1 MTPPPRWALTYA
13 VLGGAGAMGR
23 ITVKDLVETSGPGE
37 RIVVADYDYP
47 KAREL
52 ARSMRDPRVSA
63 ARVNVKDGASALR
76 ALRGAFVLINTVQY
90 QLNLEVM
97 ELALALRAHY
107 IDLGGLFHMTR
118 RQLRLNARFK
128 EIGRTALLG
137 MGAAPGITNLLA
149 RYGADRLE
157 SVREIHARVASS
169 DRTRYDY
176 KPALAVAYSL
186 KTILEEFS
194 APPAVFTRGRYAF
207 VEPMSGDAPH
217 RFPPPIG
224 WAKPM
229 HTLHSEVATLP
240 GSFRDKGVR
249 EVSFKIAFEPGF
261 LDRVRFLR
269 DLGLASAVPL
279 EVPSPGTRGTVAVA
293 PVDVANRVAM
303 AQAPARRAGPLRQCE
318 VVRAVVK
325 GMREGR
331 KATWVV
337 DCKTEGMTR
346 WGIGVDIDTGS
357 PPAVAAQMLAA
368 GKITAR
374 GALPPESAVPAECFF
389 NRLKERKMRVR
400 AARFPGWDFAT

>member
-1 MTPPPRWALTYA
+1 
-13 VLGGAGAMGR
+13 
-23 ITVKDLVETSGPGE
+23 
-37 RIVVADYDYP
+37 
-47 KAREL
+47 
-52 ARSMRDPRVSA
+52 
-63 ARVNVKDGASALR
+63 
-76 ALRGAFVLINTVQY
+76 
-90 QLNLEVM
+90 
-97 ELALALRAHY
+97 
-107 IDLGGLFHMTR
+107 
-118 RQLRLNARFK
+118 RLDRRFK
-128 EIGRTALLG
+128 DIGRTALLG
-137 MGAAPGITNLLA
+137 RGAAPGITNLLA

-169 DRTRYDY
+169 DRTRYAH

-217 RFPPPIG
+217 RFPAPIG
-224 WAKPM
+224 WARPM

-240 GSFRDKGVR
+240 ESFGDKGVR

-269 DLGLASAVPL
+269 DLGLASRHPVAVPA
-279 EVPSPGTRGTVAVA
+279 PGGQGTVAVA

-303 AQAPARRAGPLRQCE
+303 AQAPARRRGPLRQCE

-325 GMREGR
+325 GMRDGR

-337 DCKTEGMTR
+337 DCRTAGMPA
-346 WGIGVDIDTGS
+346 WGIGTDIDTGS

-374 GALPPESAVPAECFF
+374 GALPPESAVPVECFF
-389 NRLKERKMRVR
+389 NRLKERKMTVK
-400 AARFPGWDFAT
+400 AASIPGWDLAV